1 MILSRS
7 RHFIF
12 FKTIKT
18 ASTST
23 EIVLSRHCDEADI
36 ITYLPPPDEII
47 RRQFGGR
54 PAQNHRNPWL
64 KRVFGT
70 LAGWDADHRRYRYHH
85 NISATSLRGMISRTE
100 WEGCTKVTIARNP
113 YDRAVSKYYHDAHHR
128 SAIARVDAKQSA
140 DAINQYLLALP
151 DSDLT
156 NWHIYG
162 DRTGVLVD
170 RVMRYEEL
178 PEELSRFLESLGVS
192 EPLVMPQA
200 KAGWRPDRRSYRKI
214 IGGEL
219 RNRIEEVAAREI
231 ELMGYRW

>member
-7 RHFIF
+7 RRFIF
-12 FKTIKT
+12 LKTIKT
-18 ASTST
+18 GSTST
-23 EIVLSRHCDEADI
+23 EIVLSRYCDEADI
-36 ITYLPPPDEII
+36 ITYLPPPDEVV

-64 KRVFGT
+64 RRVIGT

-85 NISATSLRGMISRTE
+85 NISANSLRGMISRVE

-128 SAIARVDAKQSA
+128 VGIGPSDAEHST

-156 NWHIYG
+156 NWHKRRRAVAIL
-162 DRTGVLVD
+162 TSVVLVLANRAAIASD
-170 RVMRYEEL
+170 I
-178 PEELSRFLESLGVS
+178 PGPVS
-192 EPLVMPQA
+192 IHLADEWTPAALKQVEGREVRNCAHDQT
-200 KAGWRPDRRSYRKI
+200 RPACGR
-214 IGGEL
+214 
-219 RNRIEEVAAREI
+219 
-231 ELMGYRW
+231 